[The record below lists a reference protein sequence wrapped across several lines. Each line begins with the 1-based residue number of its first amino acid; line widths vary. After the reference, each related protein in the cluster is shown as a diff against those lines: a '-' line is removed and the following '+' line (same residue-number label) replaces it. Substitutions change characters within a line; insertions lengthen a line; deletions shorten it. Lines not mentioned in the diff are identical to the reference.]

1 MNQNMEYWQ
10 IILLGI
16 VQGLTE
22 FLPVSSSGHLI
33 LAPAVMGFADQGL
46 ALDTILHL
54 ATLLALIIYFRKDL
68 LELLISL
75 VAPTSSPDT
84 RRLAWAI
91 LAATVPAG
99 VAGLL
104 GEDIIEEQLRSPM
117 FVAGNLIVWSMV
129 FFVADRQGA
138 DTKPAPDELI
148 KLSFGKVLLIGVAQ
162 AIALLPGTSRSGIT
176 LAAGLFMGLSREG
189 AARFCFLLGAPIIL
203 AAGGHKALHF
213 LSAPAGS
220 FAYSTPQL
228 LAGFIAAFLSGY
240 LAIKILMAILSK
252 AGLMPFIIYR
262 VILGT
267 SIFLF
272 L

>member
-1 MNQNMEYWQ
+1 MDPKMEFWQ

-33 LAPAVMGFADQGL
+33 LAPAVLGFEDQGL
-46 ALDTILHL
+46 ILDTILHL

-68 LELLISL
+68 LELLRSL
-75 VAPTSSPDT
+75 VVPSASPDT

-91 LAATVPAG
+91 IAATIPAG
-99 VAGLL
+99 AAGLI
-104 GEDIIEEQLRSPM
+104 GEDIIEDQLRSPM
-117 FVAGNLIVWSMV
+117 FVAGNLIFWSMV
-129 FFVADRQGA
+129 FIAADRRDPG
-138 DTKPAPDELI
+138 KEPAPDELTQM
-148 KLSFGKVLLIGVAQ
+148 SFGKVLLIGFAQ

-176 LAAGLFMGLSREG
+176 IAAGLFMGLSREG

-203 AAGGHKALHF
+203 AAGGYKVIHF
-213 LSAPAGS
+213 VSAPAGS

-240 LAIKILMAILSK
+240 LAIKILLAILSK

-267 SIFLF
+267 AIFLF